1 MKYILCILSLLV
13 LPYSVFAD
21 ADEIAKLQSWKQT
34 VQDQIKKFDG
44 EKGLW
49 ELRMTNTV
57 VTSVGKSPVGG
68 FTHAVPGQDPPL
80 VSGWR
85 DPMTKGDAEDNF
97 SECKTNIQRLEEAI
111 KAAEQELSQID
122 KKIKVLDSA
131 EASGGGGSEGGGGG
145 GGY

>member
-1 MKYILCILSLLV
+1 
-13 LPYSVFAD
+13 
-21 ADEIAKLQSWKQT
+21 
-34 VQDQIKKFDG
+34 
-44 EKGLW
+44 
-49 ELRMTNTV
+49 
-57 VTSVGKSPVGG
+57 
-68 FTHAVPGQDPPL
+68 
-80 VSGWR
+80 
-85 DPMTKGDAEDNF
+85 MTKGDAEDNF